1 MSITVREIIDN
12 PLLKSTAIAGV
23 EGLAREIT
31 WAHSCELNDPSPW
44 LTGGELIMTSG
55 IAIPISEKDQILY
68 LNRLIHAGAS
78 GLAVGKEL
86 HAPELTEEFL
96 RAADKNAF
104 PILLTDYDVPWIAI
118 SKTVVLANSTQNY
131 TQVDQTLRLYDILR
145 KSINRSP
152 PKKIIEL
159 LSKIVNCQLYILD
172 SKNGRLLFNED
183 KNFNEKHEIKPGDQL
198 LSNNHNNNNK
208 KITAQLAIPSSRPA
222 ILYAVSNSTTPPDT
236 IILRH
241 ISTILGLIVEKESSV
256 LERQRRVGTE
266 IFRELIE
273 GKVTDEIASILLKD
287 YRLGSEP
294 LCIISC
300 KAIETNFEEERLH
313 YYLIDCNIPH
323 LIAFRENNIFI
334 LVPKH
339 DHIITNLRAEL
350 PETIYI
356 GISNSIIRL
365 TKIPDAYQEAI
376 WALHSAESNNIN
388 MVDYAKSFF
397 VSPFLPR
404 NMLKA
409 EDSVK
414 QVLGNLLEYDD
425 KHSAELT
432 KTLYI
437 YLSENRSWKKT
448 AAKLHI
454 HKQTL
459 VYRINRIEEISGY
472 RLDNINSISELWLA
486 LQAAR
491 MLNLIPDFINS
502 N

>member
-1 MSITVREIIDN
+1 MTITVREIIDN
-12 PLLKSTAIAGV
+12 PLLKSTAIAGI

-68 LNRLIHAGAS
+68 LKRLIHAGAS

-86 HAPELTEEFL
+86 HAPELTKEFL
-96 RAADKNAF
+96 RSADENAF

-131 TQVDQTLRLYDILR
+131 TQVDQTLRVYDVLR
-145 KSINRSP
+145 KSINHSP

-172 SKNGRLLFNED
+172 SKNGGLLFNEE
-183 KNFNEKHEIKPGDQL
+183 KTFNEIHEIILGDQPFS
-198 LSNNHNNNNK
+198 SNQNDNIK
-208 KITAQLAIPSSRPA
+208 KITAQLPIPSSRPA
-222 ILYAVSNSTTPPDT
+222 VLYAVSNSTTPPDT

-256 LERQRRVGTE
+256 LERQRRVGAE

-287 YRLGSEP
+287 YRLGNEP

-300 KAIETNFEEERLH
+300 KAKNFEEERLH
-313 YYLIDCNIPH
+313 YWLIDSNISH
-323 LIAFRENNIFI
+323 LITLRENNIFI
-334 LVPKH
+334 LIPKN

-350 PETIYI
+350 PETIFI

-365 TKIPDAYQEAI
+365 AKIPDAYQEAI

-388 MVDYAKSFF
+388 MVDYARSFF

-409 EDSVK
+409 EESVK
-414 QVLGNLLEYDD
+414 QVLGSLLEYDE

-432 KTLYI
+432 KTLCA

-459 VYRINRIEEISGY
+459 VYRINRIEEITGY
-472 RLDNINSISELWLA
+472 RLDNINSIAELWLA
-486 LQAAR
+486 LQAAK
-491 MLNLIPDFINS
+491 MLNLIPDYINS
-502 N
+502 Q